1 MTVPTPTRTVQPP
14 LPGASTTAALRL
26 LDVHKQYAGAPEPVH
41 ALRGV
46 SLTLETGSFTA
57 VMGPSGSGKSTLL
70 HCAAGLDIPTS
81 GRVLVGERDISVL
94 SPDDLTRFRR
104 DQVGFVFQSYNLIP
118 HLSVADNVR
127 LPMILAGREPDPAW
141 QDELL
146 RAVGLDGMAQRRP
159 GELSGGQAQRVAIAR
174 ALFSRPTVVFADEPT
189 GALDARTGAA
199 VLALLRETA
208 QRLGQ
213 TVVMVTHD
221 AQVAATAE
229 QVLFL
234 SDGRLV
240 DRLSDPTAQSVAD
253 RMLGLER

>member
-1 MTVPTPTRTVQPP
+1 MTPSPTDQTTRPRPAGT
-14 LPGASTTAALRL
+14 TTAALRL
-26 LDVHKQYAGAPEPVH
+26 LDVRKQYAGAPEPVP

-46 SLTLETGSFTA
+46 SLTLDTGSFTA

-70 HCAAGLDIPTS
+70 HCAAGLDVPTS
-81 GRVLVGERDISVL
+81 GRVVVGERDISAL
-94 SPDDLTRFRR
+94 SPDALTRFRR
-104 DQVGFVFQSYNLIP
+104 DHIGFVFQAYNLVP
-118 HLSVADNVR
+118 HLSVADNVQ
-127 LPMILAGREPDPAW
+127 LPAMLAGREPDLHW
-141 QDELL
+141 QAELL
-146 RAVGLDGMAQRRP
+146 EAVGLTGMEQRRP

-174 ALFSRPTVVFADEPT
+174 ALFARPTVVFADEPT

-199 VLALLRETA
+199 VLTLLRDTA
-208 QRLGQ
+208 RDLGQ

-240 DRLSDPTAQSVAD
+240 DHLLDPTAQTVAD
-253 RMLGLER
+253 RMLGLEQ